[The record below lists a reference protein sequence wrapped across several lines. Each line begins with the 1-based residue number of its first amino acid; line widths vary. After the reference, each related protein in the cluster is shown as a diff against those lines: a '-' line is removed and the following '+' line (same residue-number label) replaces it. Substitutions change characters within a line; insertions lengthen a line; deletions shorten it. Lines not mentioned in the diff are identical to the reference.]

1 MSWLRPLL
9 FRLHV
14 PLAIIKKNELSRF
27 LNHPLVTLH
36 VCCSMLLSIL
46 IVVVPCTLGL
56 QVANISLCPQLAMRT
71 NPPLGAYDLRPD
83 DFTMIMA
90 LGDRLD

>member
-1 MSWLRPLL
+1 MKLYVGDNMLL
-9 FRLHV
+9 F
-14 PLAIIKKNELSRF
+14 F
-27 LNHPLVTLH
+27 
-36 VCCSMLLSIL
+36 SIF
-46 IVVVPCTLGL
+46 IVRCTLAM
-56 QVANISLCPQLAMRT
+56 QVADISLCPQLAMRT